1 MMRRPIVLAVICA
14 AVAAT
19 PVVLRGQVTSAP
31 QTMPARPAL
40 TLADLERMALENN
53 PTLPQASS
61 EIEAARGRATQ
72 AGQLPNPTVGYTG
85 SEISGGP
92 IIRGG
97 EHGLFVE
104 QTIPLGGKLGL
115 SRQIFNR
122 EATQAEA
129 LRDVQRQRILT
140 DVRMLYYGAL
150 AAERRVDVRQ
160 NLAALGAEAVAVTRQ
175 LFNTGAA
182 DRPDVLAS
190 EIEARQLQVALETA
204 QNDRYRV
211 WHRLAALVGD
221 VSLSPRPLDGSIDA
235 PIPELQRDTMV
246 QEILTQSPELKATRA
261 AIERAQAALTRAR
274 REPVPDLILRG
285 SGQYNRELL
294 ESNGRPV
301 GWEAG
306 VDVGFTI
313 PLFNRNQGAV
323 AESRAE
329 LGRAEK
335 ELNRVQLML
344 QSRAADVFD
353 EYLTNLRN
361 AETYKSEI
369 VPRAEESYR
378 LYLAR
383 YREMA
388 AAYPQ
393 VLVAQRTLFQVT
405 DEYIHAAESAWM
417 SSLQLQGLLLEGG
430 LDAPARVGEPMTNGA
445 AMPMPIGS
453 GGPGLGGTRRP

>member
-1 MMRRPIVLAVICA
+1 MTRCSIVVAAICA

-19 PVVLRGQVTSAP
+19 PVSIRGQIAAGL
-31 QTMPARPAL
+31 QTPARPAL

-53 PTLPQASS
+53 PTLSQASS
-61 EIEAARGRATQ
+61 EIEAARGRAKQ
-72 AGQLPNPTVGYTG
+72 AGLLPNPTVGYTG
-85 SEISGGP
+85 SEISRGP

-97 EHGLFVE
+97 EHGLFLE

-115 SRQIFNR
+115 SRQVFNR

-129 LRDVQRQRILT
+129 LREVQRQRILT
-140 DVRMLYYGAL
+140 DVRVLYYAAL

-160 NLAALGAEAVAVTRQ
+160 RLGALGAEAVAVTRQ

-190 EIEARQLQVALETA
+190 EIEARQLQMALDTA

-221 VSLSPRPLDGSIDA
+221 LSLTPRPLDGSIDA
-235 PIPELQRDTMV
+235 PIPELQREAIV
-246 QEILTQSPELKATRA
+246 QQMLAQSPELKATRGSIA
-261 AIERAQAALTRAR
+261 RAQASLTRAR
-274 REPVPDLILRG
+274 RETVPDLVVRG

-335 ELNRVQLML
+335 ELNRVELAL

-405 DEYIHAAESAWM
+405 DEYIHAAETAWM
-417 SSLQLQGLLLEGG
+417 ASLQLQGLLLEGG
-430 LDAPARVGEPMTNGA
+430 LDAPARVGETMTPGA
-445 AMPMPIGS
+445 GMPAPTS
-453 GGPGLGGTRRP
+453 GGMGPAGTRRQ

>member
-1 MMRRPIVLAVICA
+1 MLRSAMIVI
-14 AVAAT
+14 
-19 PVVLRGQVTSAP
+19 VTSVLLAAP
-31 QTMPARPAL
+31 AIVTSQDRIAAPAAQARPTL

-53 PTLPQASS
+53 PTLPQALS
-61 EIEAARGRATQ
+61 EIEAARGRAKQ
-72 AGQLPNPTVGYTG
+72 AGLLPNPTVGYAG

-92 IIRGG
+92 VIRGG

-115 SRQIFNR
+115 SRQIFDR
-122 EATQAEA
+122 EATQAES

-140 DVRMLYYGAL
+140 DVRVLYYGAL
-150 AAERRVDVRQ
+150 ATERRVTVRQ
-160 NLAALGAEAVAVTRQ
+160 SLAALGAEAVTVTRQ

-182 DRPDVLAS
+182 DRPDVLTA
-190 EIEARQLQVALETA
+190 EIEAQQLQVALETA
-204 QNDRYRV
+204 QNERYRV
-211 WHRLAALVGD
+211 WQRLAALVGD
-221 VSLSPRPLDGSIDA
+221 VALTPRPLDGSIDA
-235 PIPELQRDTMV
+235 PIPELQRDATV
-246 QEILTQSPELKATRA
+246 RDILAQSPELKATRA
-261 AIERAQAALTRAR
+261 GIERAQAALTRAR
-274 REPVPDLILRG
+274 RETVPDLVLRG

-294 ESNGRPV
+294 ESNLRPV

-335 ELNRVQLML
+335 ELSRVQLML

-353 EYLTNLRN
+353 EYLTNLRH
-361 AETYKSEI
+361 AETYKREI
-369 VPRAEESYR
+369 VPRAEEAYR

-405 DEYIHAAESAWM
+405 DEYIHAAETAWM
-417 SSLQLQGLLLEGG
+417 ASLQLQGLLLEGG
-430 LDAPARVGEPMTNGA
+430 LDAPARVGETRATGAGMT
-445 AMPMPIGS
+445 MPATGM
-453 GGPGLGGTRRP
+453 GPGGTRRQ

>member
-1 MMRRPIVLAVICA
+1 MRCSAIAAIVVPVWLA
-14 AVAAT
+14 AVTGLSGQNRLITPAA
-19 PVVLRGQVTSAP
+19 
-31 QTMPARPAL
+31 PAQGAIAL
-40 TLADLERMALENN
+40 PDLERMALENN
-53 PTLPQASS
+53 PTLPQALS

-72 AGQLPNPTVGYTG
+72 AGLLPNPTIGYTG

-92 IIRGG
+92 VIRGG

-115 SRQIFNR
+115 SRQIFDR

-129 LRDVQRQRILT
+129 LRDVQRQRIIT
-140 DVRMLYYGAL
+140 DVRVLYYAAL

-160 NLAALGAEAVAVTRQ
+160 RLAALGAEAVIVTRQ

-182 DRPDVLAS
+182 DRPDVLTS
-190 EIEARQLQVALETA
+190 EIEAHQLHVALETA

-211 WHRLAALVGD
+211 WHRLGALVGD
-221 VSLSPRPLDGSIDA
+221 ASLAPRPLDGTIDA
-235 PIPELQRDTMV
+235 PVPELQRDAIV
-246 QEILTQSPELKATRA
+246 QDVLAQSPEVKATRA
-261 AIERAQAALTRAR
+261 AIERARAALVRAR
-274 REPVPDLILRG
+274 REPVPDLIVRG

-335 ELNRVQLML
+335 EVSRVELML
-344 QSRAADVFD
+344 QARTADVFD

-361 AETYKSEI
+361 AETYKNEI

-388 AAYPQ
+388 ASYPQ

-405 DEYIHAAESAWM
+405 DEYIQAAETAWRAA
-417 SSLQLQGLLLEGG
+417 LRLQGRLLDGG
-430 LDAPARVGEPMTNGA
+430 LDAPTRVGETTTSTGA
-445 AMPMPIGS
+445 PMPVS
-453 GGPGLGGTRRP
+453 GISSGGTRRQ

>member
-1 MMRRPIVLAVICA
+1 MRRSAMVVIVVPLWLA
-14 AVAAT
+14 AVAG
-19 PVVLRGQVTSAP
+19 VSGQDRL
-31 QTMPARPAL
+31 TMPAAQVRPAL
-40 TLADLERMALENN
+40 TLADIERMALENN
-53 PTLPQASS
+53 PTLPQALS

-72 AGQLPNPTVGYTG
+72 AGLLPNPTIGYTG
-85 SEISGGP
+85 SEVSGGP

-97 EHGLFVE
+97 EHGVFVE

-140 DVRMLYYGAL
+140 DVRVLYYEAL
-150 AAERRVDVRQ
+150 AAERRIDVRQ
-160 NLAALGAEAVAVTRQ
+160 RLAALGAEAVTVTRQ

-182 DRPDVLAS
+182 DRPDVLTS
-190 EIEARQLQVALETA
+190 EIEAHQLHVALETA

-221 VSLSPRPLDGSIDA
+221 ASLAPRPLDGSIDT
-235 PIPELQRDTMV
+235 PVPELQRDAIV
-246 QEILTQSPELKATRA
+246 QDILAQSPELKASRA
-261 AIERAQAALTRAR
+261 AIERAQTALSRAR
-274 REPVPDLILRG
+274 REPVPDLVLRG

-294 ESNGRPV
+294 ETNGRPV

-323 AESRAE
+323 AESRAA
-329 LGRAEK
+329 LGHAEK
-335 ELNRVQLML
+335 EVTRIELML
-344 QSRAADVFD
+344 QARAADVFD
-353 EYLTNLRN
+353 AYLTNLRN
-361 AETYKSEI
+361 AETYKNEI

-405 DEYIHAAESAWM
+405 DEYIQAAQTAWM
-417 SSLQLQGLLLEGG
+417 AALQLQGRLLEGG
-430 LDAPARVGEPMTNGA
+430 LDAPTRVGETTTSAG
-445 AMPMPIGS
+445 PMPAS
-453 GGPGLGGTRRP
+453 GMGAGGTRRR

>member
-1 MMRRPIVLAVICA
+1 MRRSAMIVIVVPVWLA
-14 AVAAT
+14 AV
-19 PVVLRGQVTSAP
+19 VVVGGQDRL
-31 QTMPARPAL
+31 TMPAAQVRSAL
-40 TLADLERMALENN
+40 TLADIERMALENN
-53 PTLPQASS
+53 PTLPQALSD
-61 EIEAARGRATQ
+61 IEAARGRATQ
-72 AGQLPNPTVGYTG
+72 AGLLPNPTIGYTG

-92 IIRGG
+92 VIRGG

-140 DVRMLYYGAL
+140 DVRILYYEAL

-160 NLAALGAEAVAVTRQ
+160 RLAALGAEAVTVTRQ

-182 DRPDVLAS
+182 DRPDVLTS
-190 EIEARQLQVALETA
+190 EIEAHQLHVALETA
-204 QNDRYRV
+204 HNDRYRV

-221 VSLSPRPLDGSIDA
+221 ASLAPRPLDGSIDA
-235 PIPELQRDTMV
+235 PVPELQREAVV
-246 QEILTQSPELKATRA
+246 QDILAQSPELKAARA
-261 AIERAQAALTRAR
+261 TIQRAQAALSRAR
-274 REPVPDLILRG
+274 REPMPDLILRG

-329 LGRAEK
+329 LGHAEK
-335 ELNRVQLML
+335 EVTRIELML
-344 QSRAADVFD
+344 QARAADVFD
-353 EYLTNLRN
+353 AYLTNLRN

-405 DEYIHAAESAWM
+405 DEYIQSAETAWM
-417 SSLQLQGLLLEGG
+417 AALQLQGRLLEGG
-430 LDAPARVGEPMTNGA
+430 LDAPTRVGETTTSAGT
-445 AMPMPIGS
+445 PMPAAGM
-453 GGPGLGGTRRP
+453 GPGATRRQ

>member
-1 MMRRPIVLAVICA
+1 MTRCSIVVAAICA
-14 AVAAT
+14 TVAAT
-19 PVVLRGQVTSAP
+19 PVVLRGQVPATP
-31 QTMPARPAL
+31 QVVPSRPAL
-40 TLADLERMALENN
+40 TLADLERLALELN

-61 EIEAARGRATQ
+61 EIEAARGRAKQ
-72 AGQLPNPTVGYTG
+72 AGLLPNPTVGYTG

-104 QTIPLGGKLGL
+104 QMIPLGGKLGL

-129 LRDVQRQRILT
+129 LRDVQRQRVLT

-150 AAERRVDVRQ
+150 AAVRRVAVRQ
-160 NLAALGAEAVAVTRQ
+160 TLAALGAEAVMVTRQ

-182 DRPDVLAS
+182 DRPDVLTS

-204 QNDRYRV
+204 QNERYRV
-211 WHRLAALVGD
+211 WHRLAALIGD
-221 VSLSPRPLDGSIDA
+221 ASLTPRPLDGSIDA
-235 PIPELQRDTMV
+235 PIPELQRDAIV
-246 QEILTQSPELKATRA
+246 HEILTQSPELKATRA
-261 AIERAQAALTRAR
+261 SIERAQAALSRAR

-294 ESNGRPV
+294 ESNLRPV

-313 PLFNRNQGAV
+313 PLFNRNQGAI

-329 LGRAEK
+329 LGRSEK
-335 ELNRVQLML
+335 ELTRVQLML

-405 DEYIHAAESAWM
+405 DEYLHAAEAAWM
-417 SSLQLQGLLLEGG
+417 AALQLQGLLLDGG
-430 LDAPARVGEPMTNGA
+430 LDAPARVGEPTANG
-445 AMPMPIGS
+445 M
-453 GGPGLGGTRRP
+453 RRP

>member
-1 MMRRPIVLAVICA
+1 MMRRSIVLAVICA

-19 PVVLRGQVTSAP
+19 PVWLRGQVSSAL
-31 QTMPARPAL
+31 QTALAPPAL
-40 TLADLERMALENN
+40 TLADLERMALEHN

-61 EIEAARGRATQ
+61 EIEAARGRETQ
-72 AGQLPNPTVGYTG
+72 AGLLPNPTVGYTG

-115 SRQIFNR
+115 GRRIFNR

-129 LRDVQRQRILT
+129 LREVQRQRILT

-150 AAERRVDVRQ
+150 AAQRRVDVRQ
-160 NLAALGAEAVAVTRQ
+160 RLAALGAEAVTVTRQ

-182 DRPDVLAS
+182 DRPDVLTAD
-190 EIEARQLQVALETA
+190 IEARQVQMALETA

-221 VSLSPRPLDGSIDA
+221 VSLSPRPLDGSIDT
-235 PIPELQRDTMV
+235 PIPELQRDAIV
-246 QEILTQSPELKATRA
+246 REILAQSPELKATRV
-261 AIERAQAALTRAR
+261 AIERAQAALARAR
-274 REPVPDLILRG
+274 RESVPDLILRG

-335 ELNRVQLML
+335 ELSRVQLML

-361 AETYKSEI
+361 AEIYKNEI

-417 SSLQLQGLLLEGG
+417 ASLLLQGLLLEGG
-430 LDAPARVGEPMTNGA
+430 LDAPTRVGETMTTGA
-445 AMPMPIGS
+445 GMPMPTS
-453 GGPGLGGTRRP
+453 GGMGAGGTRRQ

>member
-1 MMRRPIVLAVICA
+1 MRRSAMIVIVVPVWLAV
-14 AVAAT
+14 
-19 PVVLRGQVTSAP
+19 VVVVSGQDRL
-31 QTMPARPAL
+31 TMPAAQVRSAL
-40 TLADLERMALENN
+40 TLADMERMALMNN
-53 PTLPQASS
+53 PTLPQAVS
-61 EIEAARGRATQ
+61 EIEAARGRARQ
-72 AGQLPNPTVGYTG
+72 AGLLPNPTIGYTG

-92 IIRGG
+92 VIRGG

-140 DVRMLYYGAL
+140 DVRVLYYEAL

-160 NLAALGAEAVAVTRQ
+160 RLAALGAEAVTVTRQ

-182 DRPDVLAS
+182 DRPDVLTS
-190 EIEARQLQVALETA
+190 EIEAHQLHVALETA

-211 WHRLAALVGD
+211 WHRLAAMVGA
-221 VSLSPRPLDGSIDA
+221 SLAPRPLDGSIDA
-235 PIPELQRDTMV
+235 PVPELQRDAIV
-246 QEILTQSPELKATRA
+246 QDILAQSPELKATQA
-261 AIERAQAALTRAR
+261 GIERAQAALSRAR

-294 ESNGRPV
+294 ETNGRPV

-329 LGRAEK
+329 LGRAQK
-335 ELNRVQLML
+335 ELTRIELML
-344 QSRAADVFD
+344 QARAADVFD
-353 EYLTNLRN
+353 AYLTNLRN
-361 AETYKSEI
+361 AETYKNEI

-405 DEYIHAAESAWM
+405 DEYIQAAERAWM
-417 SSLQLQGLLLEGG
+417 AALQLQGRLLEGG
-430 LDAPARVGEPMTNGA
+430 LDASTRVGETTSAGT
-445 AMPMPIGS
+445 PMPSSGIGS
-453 GGPGLGGTRRP
+453 GGTRRQ

>member
-1 MMRRPIVLAVICA
+1 MLRSAMIAIVTPVLL
-14 AVAAT
+14 AT
-19 PVVLRGQVTSAP
+19 PATVTGQDRLT
-31 QTMPARPAL
+31 TPAAQMQPAL

-53 PTLPQASS
+53 PTLPQALS
-61 EIEAARGRATQ
+61 EIDAARGRARQ
-72 AGQLPNPTVGYTG
+72 AGLLPNPTVGYTG
-85 SEISGGP
+85 SEISRGP

-104 QTIPLGGKLGL
+104 QRIPLGGKLGL

-122 EATQAEA
+122 EATEAEA

-150 AAERRVDVRQ
+150 AAERRVDVRRS
-160 NLAALGAEAVAVTRQ
+160 LAALGAEAVAVSRQ

-211 WHRLAALVGD
+211 WHRLGALVGD
-221 VSLSPRPLDGSIDA
+221 ASLAPRPLDGSIDA
-235 PIPELQRDTMV
+235 PLPELVRDAVV
-246 QEILTQSPELKATRA
+246 QQILSQSPQLNATRA

-274 REPVPDLILRG
+274 REPVPDLVLRG
-285 SGQYNRELL
+285 SRQYNRELL
-294 ESNGRPV
+294 ESNGSPV
-301 GWEAG
+301 GWESG

-335 ELNRVQLML
+335 ELTRLELAL

-405 DEYIHAAESAWM
+405 DEYINAAETAWTA
-417 SSLQLQGLLLEGG
+417 SLQLQGLLLEGG
-430 LDAPARVGEPMTNGA
+430 LDAPTRVGETTTSAGT
-445 AMPMPIGS
+445 PMPAS
-453 GGPGLGGTRRP
+453 GMGAGGTRRQ

>member
-1 MMRRPIVLAVICA
+1 MTRCSIVFAAICA
-14 AVAAT
+14 TIAAKPVSLRAQIT
-19 PVVLRGQVTSAP
+19 PAP
-31 QTMPARPAL
+31 QTINARPVM
-40 TLADLERMALENN
+40 TLAVLERMALENN

-61 EIEAARGRATQ
+61 EIEAARGRAKQ
-72 AGQLPNPTVGYTG
+72 AGLLPNPTVGYTG
-85 SEISGGP
+85 SEISRGP

-104 QTIPLGGKLGL
+104 QTFPLGGKLGL

-129 LRDVQRQRILT
+129 LRDVQRLRVLT

-150 AAERRVDVRQ
+150 AAERRVDVRR
-160 NLAALGAEAVAVTRQ
+160 NLTALGAEAVAVSRQ

-190 EIEARQLQVALETA
+190 EIEARQLQVTLETA

-221 VSLSPRPLDGSIDA
+221 PSLITPRPLDGSIDT
-235 PIPELQRDTMV
+235 PVPELVRDAVV
-246 QEILTQSPELKATRA
+246 QQILAQSPELKATRA

-274 REPVPDLILRG
+274 REPVPDLVVRG
-285 SGQYNRELL
+285 SSQYNRELL

-306 VDVGFTI
+306 VDVGLTI

-335 ELNRVQLML
+335 ELNRVELAL

-361 AETYKSEI
+361 AETYKREI

-405 DEYIHAAESAWM
+405 DDYINAAETAWM
-417 SSLQLQGLLLEGG
+417 ASLQLQGLLLEGG
-430 LDAPARVGEPMTNGA
+430 LDPSPRVGETMTTGA
-445 AMPMPIGS
+445 AMPTGGS
-453 GGPGLGGTRRP
+453 RMGLGGTRRP

>member
-1 MMRRPIVLAVICA
+1 MRRPAMIVFVVPMWLLTASMVKGQDRLAMP
-14 AVAAT
+14 T
-19 PVVLRGQVTSAP
+19 AP
-31 QTMPARPAL
+31 PRPAL

-53 PTLPQASS
+53 PTLPQALSG
-61 EIEAARGRATQ
+61 IEAARGRATQ
-72 AGQLPNPTVGYTG
+72 AGLLPNPTVGYTG

-92 IIRGG
+92 TIRGG

-129 LRDVQRQRILT
+129 FRDVQRQRILT
-140 DVRMLYYGAL
+140 DVRILYYEAL

-160 NLAALGAEAVAVTRQ
+160 RLAALGAEAVTVTRQ

-182 DRPDVLAS
+182 DRPDVLTS
-190 EIEARQLQVALETA
+190 EIEARQLHVALETA

-211 WHRLAALVGD
+211 WHRLAALLGD
-221 VSLSPRPLDGSIDA
+221 ASLAPRPLDGSIDA
-235 PIPELQRDTMV
+235 PVPELQREAVV
-246 QEILTQSPELKATRA
+246 QDILAQSPELKATRA
-261 AIERAQAALTRAR
+261 AIERSQAALLRAR

-294 ESNGRPV
+294 ETNGRPV

-306 VDVGFTI
+306 VEVGFTI

-329 LGRAEK
+329 LGRAGK
-335 ELNRVQLML
+335 ELTRVELML
-344 QSRAADVFD
+344 QARAADVFD

-361 AETYKSEI
+361 AETYRNEI

-405 DEYIHAAESAWM
+405 DEYIQAAAAAWM
-417 SSLQLQGLLLEGG
+417 ASLQLQGRLLEGG
-430 LDAPARVGEPMTNGA
+430 LDAPMRVGEAATGA
-445 AMPMPIGS
+445 GTSMPGS
-453 GGPGLGGTRRP
+453 GMGAVGARRQ

>member
-1 MMRRPIVLAVICA
+1 MRCWAMVVIAGPMWLAMAA
-14 AVAAT
+14 AV
-19 PVVLRGQVTSAP
+19 RGQDRLALPTI
-31 QTMPARPAL
+31 QTRPAL
-40 TLADLERMALENN
+40 GLAELERMALENN
-53 PTLPQASS
+53 PTLPQAVSD
-61 EIEAARGRATQ
+61 IEAAKGRAKQ
-72 AGQLPNPTVGYTG
+72 AGLLPNPTIGYTG
-85 SEISGGP
+85 TEISRGP
-92 IIRGG
+92 VIRGG
-97 EHGLFVE
+97 EHGVFAE
-104 QTIPLGGKLGL
+104 QTIPLGGKMGL
-115 SRQIFNR
+115 SREIFNR

-129 LRDVQRQRILT
+129 FRDVQRQRILT
-140 DVRMLYYGAL
+140 DVRILYYAAL
-150 AAERRVDVRQ
+150 AAERRVAVRQ
-160 NLAALGAEAVAVTRQ
+160 NLAALGAEAVTVTRQ

-182 DRPDVLAS
+182 DRPDVLTA

-221 VSLSPRPLDGSIDA
+221 TSLTPRPLDGSIDA
-235 PIPELQRDTMV
+235 PIPELQRDAII
-246 QEILTQSPELKATRA
+246 QEILAQSPELNATRV
-261 AIERAQAALTRAR
+261 AIERSQAALSRAR
-274 REPVPDLILRG
+274 REPVPDLILRA

-313 PLFNRNQGAV
+313 PLFNRNQGAI

-329 LGRAEK
+329 LGRNQK
-335 ELNRVQLML
+335 ELRRVELTL
-344 QSRAADVFD
+344 QARAADVFD

-361 AETYKSEI
+361 AETYKTEI

-388 AAYPQ
+388 AAYRQ

-405 DEYIHAAESAWM
+405 DEYIQAAEAAWTA
-417 SSLQLQGLLLEGG
+417 SLQLQGRLLEGG
-430 LDAPARVGEPMTNGA
+430 LDQPMRVGETPPGPG
-445 AMPMPIGS
+445 MPTPGSGIGS
-453 GGPGLGGTRRP
+453 GATRRQ

>member
-1 MMRRPIVLAVICA
+1 MCRSAMIVAITSMLLAASTGAMGQDRLTTPA
-14 AVAAT
+14 A
-19 PVVLRGQVTSAP
+19 Q
-31 QTMPARPAL
+31 MRPAL
-40 TLADLERMALENN
+40 TLAELERMALENN
-53 PTLPQASS
+53 PTLPQAAS

-72 AGQLPNPTVGYTG
+72 AGVLPNPTIGYTG
-85 SEISGGP
+85 AEISRGP
-92 IIRGG
+92 VIRGG
-97 EHGLFVE
+97 EHGVFAE

-140 DVRMLYYGAL
+140 DVRILYYAAL
-150 AAERRVDVRQ
+150 AAERRVAVRQ
-160 NLAALGAEAVAVTRQ
+160 NLSALGAEAVTVTRQ

-182 DRPDVLAS
+182 DRPDVLTA
-190 EIEARQLQVALETA
+190 EIEARQLHVALETA

-211 WHRLAALVGD
+211 WHRLAALIGD
-221 VSLSPRPLDGSIDA
+221 PSLTPRPLDGSIDVS
-235 PIPELQRDTMV
+235 IPELQRDV
-246 QEILTQSPELKATRA
+246 IIQEILAQSPELNATRA
-261 AIERAQAALTRAR
+261 AIERAQAALARAR
-274 REPVPDLILRG
+274 REPVPDLILRA

-313 PLFNRNQGAV
+313 PLFNRNQGAI

-329 LGRAEK
+329 LGRSQK
-335 ELNRVQLML
+335 ELTRVELTIHA
-344 QSRAADVFD
+344 RAADVFD

-361 AETYKSEI
+361 AETYKTEI

-405 DEYIHAAESAWM
+405 DEYIQAAESAWM
-417 SSLQLQGLLLEGG
+417 ASVQLQGRLLEGG
-430 LDAPARVGEPMTNGA
+430 LDAPTRVGEPMTGA
-445 AMPMPIGS
+445 GTPMSGTGIGS
-453 GGPGLGGTRRP
+453 GRTRRR

>member
-1 MMRRPIVLAVICA
+1 MTPRPLMIAVMCA
-14 AVAAT
+14 TVAGT
-19 PVVLRGQVTSAP
+19 SVSLRGQIIAAP
-31 QTMPARPAL
+31 QATAAGPAL
-40 TLADLERMALENN
+40 ALADLEGMALENN

-61 EIEAARGRATQ
+61 EIEAARGRAKQ
-72 AGQLPNPTVGYTG
+72 AGLLPNPTVGYTG
-85 SEISGGP
+85 SEISRGP

-104 QTIPLGGKLGL
+104 QTIPLGGKLAL

-129 LRDVQRQRILT
+129 LRDVQRQRVLT

-150 AAERRVDVRQ
+150 AAERRVEVRQ
-160 NLAALGAEAVAVTRQ
+160 NLTALGAEAVGVSRQ

-190 EIEARQLQVALETA
+190 EIEARQLQMALETA

-211 WHRLAALVGD
+211 WRRLGALVGD
-221 VSLSPRPLDGSIDA
+221 PSLTPRPLDGSIDT
-235 PIPELQRDTMV
+235 PVPELVRDAVV
-246 QEILTQSPELKATRA
+246 QQILAQSPELKATRA
-261 AIERAQAALTRAR
+261 AIERAQTALTRAR
-274 REPVPDLILRG
+274 REPVPDLVLRG
-285 SGQYNRELL
+285 SSQYNRELL

-306 VDVGFTI
+306 VDVGLTL

-335 ELNRVQLML
+335 ELNRLELAL

-361 AETYKSEI
+361 AETYKREI

-383 YREMA
+383 YGAMA

-405 DEYIHAAESAWM
+405 DEYINAAETAWNA
-417 SSLQLQGLLLEGG
+417 SLQLQGLLIEGG
-430 LDAPARVGEPMTNGA
+430 LEASPRVGETSA
-445 AMPMPIGS
+445 AGSTMPTGKGS
-453 GGPGLGGTRRP
+453 VGLGGPRRP

>member
-1 MMRRPIVLAVICA
+1 MRGPAMIVAITSIWLAASAGAMGQDRLTTPA
-14 AVAAT
+14 A
-19 PVVLRGQVTSAP
+19 
-31 QTMPARPAL
+31 QTRPAL

-53 PTLPQASS
+53 PTLPQAAS
-61 EIEAARGRATQ
+61 EIEAARGRAKQ
-72 AGQLPNPTVGYTG
+72 AGLLPNPTVGYTG

-92 IIRGG
+92 VIRGG

-140 DVRMLYYGAL
+140 DVRILYYAAL
-150 AAERRVDVRQ
+150 AAERRVAVRQ
-160 NLAALGAEAVAVTRQ
+160 NLAALGAEAVTVTRQ

-182 DRPDVLAS
+182 DRPDVLTA
-190 EIEARQLQVALETA
+190 EIEARQLQVALDTA

-211 WHRLAALVGD
+211 WHRLAALSGD
-221 VSLSPRPLDGSIDA
+221 PSLTPRPLDGSIDV
-235 PIPELQRDTMV
+235 PIPELQRDV
-246 QEILTQSPELKATRA
+246 IIQEILAQSPELNATRA
-261 AIERAQAALTRAR
+261 AIERAQAALSRAR
-274 REPVPDLILRG
+274 REPVPDLILRA

-294 ESNGRPV
+294 EANLRPV

-313 PLFNRNQGAV
+313 PLFNRNQGAI
-323 AESRAE
+323 AESRAQ
-329 LGRAEK
+329 LGRIQK
-335 ELNRVQLML
+335 ELTRVELTL
-344 QSRAADVFD
+344 RARAADVFD

-361 AETYKSEI
+361 AETYKNEI

-405 DEYIHAAESAWM
+405 DEYIQAAESAWM
-417 SSLQLQGLLLEGG
+417 ASVQLQGRLLEGG
-430 LDAPARVGEPMTNGA
+430 LDAPTRVGEPMTGA
-445 AMPMPIGS
+445 GTSMPIS
-453 GGPGLGGTRRP
+453 GMGPGGTRRQ

>member
-1 MMRRPIVLAVICA
+1 MRRSAMVVIVVPLWLA
-14 AVAAT
+14 AVAGVSGQDRLAI
-19 PVVLRGQVTSAP
+19 PVAQVRAP
-31 QTMPARPAL
+31 L
-40 TLADLERMALENN
+40 TLADLERMAVENN
-53 PTLPQASS
+53 PTLPQAVS
-61 EIEAARGRATQ
+61 EIEAARGRAKQ
-72 AGQLPNPTVGYTG
+72 AGLLPNPTIGYTG

-92 IIRGG
+92 VIRGG
-97 EHGLFVE
+97 EHGVFVE

-115 SRQIFNR
+115 SRQVFNR

-140 DVRMLYYGAL
+140 DVRVLYYEAL

-160 NLAALGAEAVAVTRQ
+160 RLAALGAEAVTVTRQ

-182 DRPDVLAS
+182 DRPDVLTS
-190 EIEARQLQVALETA
+190 EIEAHQLHVALETA

-221 VSLSPRPLDGSIDA
+221 ASLAPRPLDGSIDA
-235 PIPELQRDTMV
+235 PVPELQRDAIV
-246 QEILTQSPELKATRA
+246 QDILAQSPELKAARA
-261 AIERAQAALTRAR
+261 AIERTQAALSRAR

-329 LGRAEK
+329 LGHAEK
-335 ELNRVQLML
+335 EVTRIELML
-344 QSRAADVFD
+344 QARAADVFD

-361 AETYKSEI
+361 AETYKNEI

-405 DEYIHAAESAWM
+405 DEYIQAAETAWM
-417 SSLQLQGLLLEGG
+417 AALQLQGRLLQGG
-430 LDAPARVGEPMTNGA
+430 LDAPTRVGETTTSAGT
-445 AMPMPIGS
+445 PMPASGMGS
-453 GGPGLGGTRRP
+453 AGTRRQ

>member
-1 MMRRPIVLAVICA
+1 MLRSAIIVIVTPMLLAAPAVVTAQDRIAVPA
-14 AVAAT
+14 A
-19 PVVLRGQVTSAP
+19 
-31 QTMPARPAL
+31 QTRPAL

-61 EIEAARGRATQ
+61 DIEAARGRAKQ
-72 AGQLPNPTVGYTG
+72 AGLLPNPIVGYTG

-115 SRQIFNR
+115 SRQIFDR
-122 EATQAEA
+122 EAAQAES

-140 DVRMLYYGAL
+140 DVRVLYYGAL
-150 AAERRVDVRQ
+150 AAERRVAVRQ
-160 NLAALGAEAVAVTRQ
+160 NLAALGVEAVTVTRQ

-182 DRPDVLAS
+182 DRPDVLTA

-204 QNDRYRV
+204 QNERYRV

-221 VSLSPRPLDGSIDA
+221 ASLTPRPLDGSIDA
-235 PIPELQRDTMV
+235 PIPELQRDAIV
-246 QEILTQSPELKATRA
+246 REILAQSPELKATRA

-294 ESNGRPV
+294 ESNLRPV

-306 VDVGFTI
+306 VEVGFTI

-329 LGRAEK
+329 LGRTQK
-335 ELNRVQLML
+335 ELNRLELTIQA
-344 QSRAADVFD
+344 RAADVFD

-405 DEYIHAAESAWM
+405 DEYIHAAETAWM
-417 SSLQLQGLLLEGG
+417 ASLQLQGLLLEGG
-430 LDAPARVGEPMTNGA
+430 LDAPPRVGETMTGA
-445 AMPMPIGS
+445 GMPMPAS
-453 GGPGLGGTRRP
+453 GMGPAGTRRQ

>member
-1 MMRRPIVLAVICA
+1 MTPRSIVLAIVCA
-14 AVAAT
+14 TVAAT
-19 PVVLRGQVTSAP
+19 PVLLRGQVTSAL
-31 QTMPARPAL
+31 QTTLARPAL
-40 TLADLERMALENN
+40 TLADLERMALELN

-61 EIEAARGRATQ
+61 EIEAARGRAKQ
-72 AGQLPNPTVGYTG
+72 AGLLPNPTVGYTG

-122 EATQAEA
+122 ETTQAEA
-129 LRDVQRQRILT
+129 LREVQRQRILT

-160 NLAALGAEAVAVTRQ
+160 NLAALGAEAVMVTRQ

-182 DRPDVLAS
+182 DRPDVLTA

-221 VSLSPRPLDGSIDA
+221 VSLTPRPLDGSIDA
-235 PIPELQRDTMV
+235 PIPELQRDAIV
-246 QEILTQSPELKATRA
+246 REILGQSPELKATRM
-261 AIERAQAALTRAR
+261 AIERAQVALARAR

-329 LGRAEK
+329 LGRAER
-335 ELNRVQLML
+335 ELSRVQLML

-353 EYLTNLRN
+353 EYLTNLRH
-361 AETYKSEI
+361 AEAYKSEI
-369 VPRAEESYR
+369 VPRAEEAYR
-378 LYLAR
+378 LYLTR

-405 DEYIHAAESAWM
+405 DDYIHAAETAWVAA
-417 SSLQLQGLLLEGG
+417 LQLQGLLLEGG
-430 LDAPARVGEPMTNGA
+430 LDAPTRVGETRTTGA
-445 AMPMPIGS
+445 GMAIPA
-453 GGPGLGGTRRP
+453 RP